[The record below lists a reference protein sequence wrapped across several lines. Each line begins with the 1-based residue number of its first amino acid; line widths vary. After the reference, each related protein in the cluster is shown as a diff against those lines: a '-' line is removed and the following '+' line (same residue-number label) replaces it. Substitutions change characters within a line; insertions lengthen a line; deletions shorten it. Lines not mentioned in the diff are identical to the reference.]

1 MIIVVFDVG
10 RTLPNKDLS
19 RDFMELVVDGSMGLG
34 RIIASFALIVSP
46 RTRMVSPRSNSN

>member
-46 RTRMVSPRSNSN
+46 RSNSN